1 MKQARQQTSKTRPS
15 SFPDTED
22 ASKVFVYTRPVFHLQ
37 FDTRVCPQMR
47 WGLGF
52 VS

>member
-1 MKQARQQTSKTRPS
+1 VGEVQRRPS
-15 SFPDTED
+15 SLPDTED
-22 ASKVFVYTRPVFHLQ
+22 ASKPFVSTRPVLNLQ
-37 FDTRVCPQMR
+37 FDTRLCPQMR